1 MNHPDNLRYT
11 DTHEWVRV
19 EQDGTVTVG
28 ITDHAQDALGDV
40 VFLQLPDVGR
50 TVART
55 EAMAVIESVKS
66 ASDIHAP
73 VAGTV
78 TAVNQ
83 AVADAPEQVN
93 QDPYAAWM
101 FVIKPDS
108 ASELDTLLSADAYS
122 ATLG

>member
-55 EAMAVIESVKS
+55 EAIAVIESVKS

-108 ASELDTLLSADAYS
+108 ASELDALLSADAYS

>member
-19 EQDGTVTVG
+19 EQDGTVVVG

-50 TVART
+50 AVARN

-78 TAVNQ
+78 TAVN
-83 AVADAPEQVN
+83 AGVADKPETVN
-93 QDPYAAWM
+93 QTPYEAWM

-108 ASELDTLLSADAYS
+108 AAELDGLLSAADYS
-122 ATLG
+122 SSLD

>member
-19 EQDGTVTVG
+19 EQDGTVVVG

-50 TVART
+50 AVARN

-78 TAVNQ
+78 TAVNTE
-83 AVADAPEQVN
+83 VADKPETVN
-93 QDPYAAWM
+93 QSPYEAWM

-108 ASELDTLLSADAYS
+108 AAELDGLLNAADYS
-122 ATLG
+122 SSLD

>member
-73 VAGTV
+73 VSGMV
-78 TAVNQ
+78 TAVN
-83 AVADAPEQVN
+83 APVADQPESVN
-93 QDPYAAWM
+93 QDPYGAWM
-101 FVIKPDS
+101 FVIKPDN
-108 ASELDTLLSADAYS
+108 AAELDELLSADAYS
-122 ATLG
+122 ASLG

>member
-1 MNHPDNLRYT
+1 MNHPDNLLYT

-108 ASELDTLLSADAYS
+108 ASELDALLSADAYS

>member
-108 ASELDTLLSADAYS
+108 ASELDALLSADAYS

>member
-83 AVADAPEQVN
+83 ALADAPEQVN
-93 QDPYAAWM
+93 QDPYASWM

-108 ASELDTLLSADAYS
+108 TSELDALLSADAYS

>member
-19 EQDGTVTVG
+19 EQDGTVVVG

-50 TVART
+50 QVART

-66 ASDIHAP
+66 ASDIHSP
-73 VAGTV
+73 VSGTV
-78 TAVNQ
+78 TAVNPP
-83 AVADAPEQVN
+83 VADQPELVN
-93 QDPYAAWM
+93 KDPYGAWM
-101 FVIKPDS
+101 FVIKPDNP
-108 ASELDTLLSADAYS
+108 AELDSLLSAADYS
-122 ATLG
+122 RSLG

>member
-19 EQDGTVTVG
+19 EQDGTVVVG

-50 TVART
+50 AVARN

-78 TAVNQ
+78 TAVNTG
-83 AVADAPEQVN
+83 VADKPETVN
-93 QDPYAAWM
+93 QTPYEAWM

-108 ASELDTLLSADAYS
+108 AAELDGLLSAADYS
-122 ATLG
+122 SSLD

>member
-40 VFLQLPDVGR
+40 VFLQLPDAGR

-55 EAMAVIESVKS
+55 EAIAVIESVKS

-73 VAGTV
+73 VSGTV
-78 TAVNQ
+78 TAVN
-83 AVADAPEQVN
+83 APVADQPESVN
-93 QDPYAAWM
+93 QDPYGAWM
-101 FVIKPDS
+101 FVIKPDN
-108 ASELDTLLSADAYS
+108 AAELDELLSADAYS
-122 ATLG
+122 ASLG

>member
-78 TAVNQ
+78 IAVNQ

-93 QDPYAAWM
+93 QDPYASWM
-101 FVIKPDS
+101 FVIKPDN
-108 ASELDTLLSADAYS
+108 ASELDGLLSADAYS

>member
-1 MNHPDNLRYT
+1 MNHPDNLLYT

-101 FVIKPDS
+101 FVIKPDN
-108 ASELDTLLSADAYS
+108 ASELDALLSADAYS

>member
-19 EQDGTVTVG
+19 EQDGTVVVG

-50 TVART
+50 AVARN

-78 TAVNQ
+78 TAVNTE
-83 AVADAPEQVN
+83 VADKPETVN
-93 QDPYAAWM
+93 QSPYEAWM
-101 FVIKPDS
+101 FVLKPDR
-108 ASELDTLLSADAYS
+108 AAELDGLLNAADYS
-122 ATLG
+122 SSLD

>member
-93 QDPYAAWM
+93 QDPYASWM
-101 FVIKPDS
+101 FVIKPVN
-108 ASELDTLLSADAYS
+108 ASELDALLSADAYS

>member
-40 VFLQLPDVGR
+40 VFLQLPDAGR

-55 EAMAVIESVKS
+55 EAIAVIESVKS

-73 VAGTV
+73 VSGTV
-78 TAVNQ
+78 TAVNVP
-83 AVADAPEQVN
+83 VADQPESVN
-93 QDPYAAWM
+93 QDPYGAWM
-101 FVIKPDS
+101 FVIKPDN
-108 ASELDTLLSADAYS
+108 AAELDELLSADAYS
-122 ATLG
+122 ASLG

>member
-50 TVART
+50 AVART

-83 AVADAPEQVN
+83 ALADAPEQVN
-93 QDPYAAWM
+93 QDPYASWM

-108 ASELDTLLSADAYS
+108 TSELDALLSADAYS

>member
-93 QDPYAAWM
+93 QDPYASWM

-108 ASELDTLLSADAYS
+108 ASDLDALLSADAYS

>member
-108 ASELDTLLSADAYS
+108 ASDLDALLSADAYS